1 MILETINSPADV
13 KCLSEEQTA
22 TLCRELRSFLV
33 EQVSRTGGHLASN
46 LGVVEL
52 TVAIHRVFDT
62 ATDRLVLDVGHQC
75 YVHKALTGRR
85 ELFDTLRQFGGLSG
99 FPKPYESVHD
109 AFMAGHASD
118 SVSVALGMARARTLL
133 GQDYHVVAV
142 IGDGALGGGLS
153 FEGLNDAGG
162 SGEPLVVILN
172 DNGMSIDRNVGGLSK
187 QLSKMRTDPEYYE
200 FKKRYRK
207 ALEKLPAGRTLYEWS
222 HEVKTALKKTLLPP
236 VSTVFEDMGF
246 AYMGPVGGHDVQRL
260 TAVLQAAKEAGRPVL
275 VHVHTVKGSG
285 YDYAL
290 REPEKFH
297 GVGPFDPATGK
308 VRQAGKETFS
318 HVFGETLRQL
328 AREDRRVCAIT
339 AAMADGTGLTDFA
352 REFPRR
358 FFDVGIAEGHG
369 VAMAGGMA
377 KQGLIPVFAVYDSFL
392 QRGYDMLVQDMAL
405 EKLHV
410 VLAVDRCGIVGADGE
425 THHGCLDYLSQI
437 PGMTVLSP
445 ASFAELRQ
453 MLRRAV
459 LEMDGPVAVRYPRG
473 GEDGYDGDCDAP
485 EPGVHGRAAAR
496 PRSGHRGHRTGG
508 TGGIGMSKKIR
519 LDVLVTE
526 RGLCESRQKAQA
538 TIMTGLVFVD
548 GQRSDK
554 PGTPVAED
562 AHVEV
567 RGHALRYV
575 SRGGL
580 KLEKAMQTFPI
591 TLEGKVCAD
600 IGASTGGFTDCM
612 LQNGA
617 AKVYAVDVG
626 YGQLDWKLRSDA
638 RVVCLERTN
647 ARYLSTEQIPET
659 LDFASIDVSFI
670 SLKLIFPALY
680 TLLCEGGEVACLIKP
695 QFEAGREK
703 VGKKGVVRDPA
714 VHLEVL
720 ENFLRH
726 AKENSFT
733 VLGITYSPIRGPE
746 GNIEY
751 LGYLK
756 KGGEADCVPD
766 LRALVDASHSALK
779 EGHGEI

>member
-246 AYMGPVGGHDVQRL
+246 AYMGPVDGHDVQRL

-290 REPEKFH
+290 QEPEKFH

-308 VRQAGKETFS
+308 VRQAGRETFS

-339 AAMADGTGLTDFA
+339 AAMADGTGPTDFA
-352 REFPRR
+352 REFPRILPKSFR
-358 FFDVGIAEGHG
+358 S
-369 VAMAGGMA
+369 
-377 KQGLIPVFAVYDSFL
+377 VFLTWA
-392 QRGYDMLVQDMAL
+392 
-405 EKLHV
+405 
-410 VLAVDRCGIVGADGE
+410 
-425 THHGCLDYLSQI
+425 
-437 PGMTVLSP
+437 
-445 ASFAELRQ
+445 
-453 MLRRAV
+453 LRRATV
-459 LEMDGPVAVRYPRG
+459 WLWPAVWP
-473 GEDGYDGDCDAP
+473 
-485 EPGVHGRAAAR
+485 
-496 PRSGHRGHRTGG
+496 
-508 TGGIGMSKKIR
+508 
-519 LDVLVTE
+519 
-526 RGLCESRQKAQA
+526 
-538 TIMTGLVFVD
+538 
-548 GQRSDK
+548 
-554 PGTPVAED
+554 
-562 AHVEV
+562 
-567 RGHALRYV
+567 
-575 SRGGL
+575 SRG
-580 KLEKAMQTFPI
+580 
-591 TLEGKVCAD
+591 
-600 IGASTGGFTDCM
+600 
-612 LQNGA
+612 
-617 AKVYAVDVG
+617 
-626 YGQLDWKLRSDA
+626 
-638 RVVCLERTN
+638 
-647 ARYLSTEQIPET
+647 
-659 LDFASIDVSFI
+659 
-670 SLKLIFPALY
+670 
-680 TLLCEGGEVACLIKP
+680 
-695 QFEAGREK
+695 
-703 VGKKGVVRDPA
+703 
-714 VHLEVL
+714 
-720 ENFLRH
+720 
-726 AKENSFT
+726 
-733 VLGITYSPIRGPE
+733 
-746 GNIEY
+746 
-751 LGYLK
+751 
-756 KGGEADCVPD
+756 
-766 LRALVDASHSALK
+766 
-779 EGHGEI
+779 